1 MSRVKDMNIKFI
13 YSLII
18 CSLCVVEV
26 VPESIEKADEVFRFL
41 DFYTD
46 PQTLQF
52 EGQQSYTL
60 EQIANGLSKST
71 VYWAAAHRSAAA
83 ESFPDV
89 VCRLVRAGYL
99 HAGFADVEVRLL
111 REEGEETPFRFLIKE
126 GERYRCGQITF
137 APNNAFSSQEK
148 LRQILSKPPSGDR
161 SEYVPVAWTI
171 DQPALMDEALN
182 PLNFEHNVNAFLAGS
197 GSHLKG
203 EVTITR
209 RTNLKVADMHLDFKE
224 KHHPFVLGAIEVEGS
239 LNNSKEDV
247 LEFLQ
252 LKTGMAFDDGL
263 GNRIK
268 KKLRASARFLK
279 HEISFEKDPSKGLVK
294 MGVQLR
300 DFKDAPALKQ
310 SFSPGDAAILGFV
323 EKLQDLSDWKKD
335 LVMHFKVKHLDR
347 VTLQALHQIVDP
359 LLAPNRVV
367 SEIQLILSS
376 EGFMLSVL
384 DDKTDGVNEPLVALG
399 FSPKT
404 GFVFFLPDLQKKYIA
419 TADDIPS
426 SAGGVTI
433 LADMLPIPDPGEDGS
448 LFNFMLGLG
457 FNTQHQHSFKEM
469 LALNIAPV
477 VSIGFINREG
487 VKTEIKDD
495 SLSIKKKFENMD
507 LLMKLDLTH
516 HSLALLELHDTET
529 SRLLMEAFM
538 QSDALH
544 KSMTSIIDATNSSAN
559 TFDRS
564 NPFGSFLGFLT
575 EWISPAFFEAAESY
589 QGSSQ
594 QAGIFARLVSKT
606 GLLVQRV
613 WKPKEKGNFQLGRLD
628 WSDVVQQNGMEI
640 PVRTIGEKLALKLR
654 NKAESDAVAGK
665 NHTAPTSNPFQQIAL
680 TVLFQFKDDLF
691 PRGSWPWMMSI
702 ESMLLHERA
711 SSHSEQIL
719 LELARSSR
727 IGPFGCLVASYLLE
741 TVGSRRAMD
750 AALKGQRRL
759 SPEQFEKDYRPVLGP
774 NSALGEVL
782 LGMHEYYS
790 QLDQTEKRLMHHSL
804 KNVHPAL
811 ELLQKLDQKEHQNIM
826 EILRPEMNVLWEK
839 NFHEI
844 ANDFLRKQVFG
855 G

>member
-1 MSRVKDMNIKFI
+1 M
-13 YSLII
+13 
-18 CSLCVVEV
+18 
-26 VPESIEKADEVFRFL
+26 
-41 DFYTD
+41 
-46 PQTLQF
+46 
-52 EGQQSYTL
+52 
-60 EQIANGLSKST
+60 
-71 VYWAAAHRSAAA
+71 
-83 ESFPDV
+83 
-89 VCRLVRAGYL
+89 
-99 HAGFADVEVRLL
+99 
-111 REEGEETPFRFLIKE
+111 
-126 GERYRCGQITF
+126 
-137 APNNAFSSQEK
+137 
-148 LRQILSKPPSGDR
+148 
-161 SEYVPVAWTI
+161 
-171 DQPALMDEALN
+171 
-182 PLNFEHNVNAFLAGS
+182 
-197 GSHLKG
+197 
-203 EVTITR
+203 
-209 RTNLKVADMHLDFKE
+209 
-224 KHHPFVLGAIEVEGS
+224 
-239 LNNSKEDV
+239 
-247 LEFLQ
+247 
-252 LKTGMAFDDGL
+252 
-263 GNRIK
+263 
-268 KKLRASARFLK
+268 
-279 HEISFEKDPSKGLVK
+279 
-294 MGVQLR
+294 R

-310 SFSPGDAAILGFV
+310 LCSPGDAAVLGFV

-347 VTLQALHQIVDP
+347 VTLQAFHHIVDP
-359 LLAPNRVV
+359 LLAPNRVL

-654 NKAESDAVAGK
+654 NKAESDAVAGQ
-665 NHTAPTSNPFQQIAL
+665 NHTAATSNPFQQIAL
-680 TVLFQFKDDLF
+680 SVLFQF
-691 PRGSWPWMMSI
+691 
-702 ESMLLHERA
+702 
-711 SSHSEQIL
+711 
-719 LELARSSR
+719 
-727 IGPFGCLVASYLLE
+727 
-741 TVGSRRAMD
+741 
-750 AALKGQRRL
+750 
-759 SPEQFEKDYRPVLGP
+759 
-774 NSALGEVL
+774 
-782 LGMHEYYS
+782 
-790 QLDQTEKRLMHHSL
+790 
-804 KNVHPAL
+804 
-811 ELLQKLDQKEHQNIM
+811 
-826 EILRPEMNVLWEK
+826 
-839 NFHEI
+839 
-844 ANDFLRKQVFG
+844 
-855 G
+855 

>member
-209 RTNLKVADMHLDFKE
+209 RTNLKVADMHVDFKE